1 MHHLHHRV
9 RETLILDSYLLVGLP
24 NKTQAVGDGSTF
36 IHLPHIDNGNTLSI
50 TLYLANVAKLGLTK
64 EANLAINNPTDNNHI
79 TPLSRSTFNLGGR
92 GGGRMGGMGAG
103 MPLAAGLLGGG
114 ALGLMAGEVFD
125 HDHNTYVENNYYDDN
140 GGNFGNN
147 DFGNNDFGGG
157 DFGGGD
163 FGGGGDFF

>member
-79 TPLSRSTFNLGGR
+79 TPLSRSTFNNNKV
-92 GGGRMGGMGAG
+92 AN
-103 MPLAAGLLGGG
+103 LAVWA
-114 ALGLMAGEVFD
+114 EVASAASAVD
-125 HDHNTYVENNYYDDN
+125 VWEVWELVCR
-140 GGNFGNN
+140 
-147 DFGNNDFGGG
+147 
-157 DFGGGD
+157 
-163 FGGGGDFF
+163 